1 LSFPEREGG
10 PLRISA
16 MVDRFLHRP
25 YDSLLP
31 FCWIGSNTVS
41 KFTLGVLTPYPLKR
55 VLSPF
60 QGDTSLLSFPER
72 EGGPAVWLVDGFLH
86 RPYDSSLP
94 FCWIGSNTVSKFTL
108 GVQTPYP
115 LKRALSPFQ
124 GDTMLFPFSAGLGD
138 SSSSSPSRG
147 TQIFVLP
154 WKGRGTVAH
163 QRNGG

>member
-41 KFTLGVLTPYPLKR
+41 KFTLGVLTPYPQAGPFP
-55 VLSPF
+55 LSGGHNAFPLF
-60 QGDTSLLSFPER
+60 HRTGRLLLVVSVAGDTNLCPSLKGKGDQPYGWWMGSYTD
-72 EGGPAVWLVDGFLH
+72 PA
-86 RPYDSSLP
+86 
-94 FCWIGSNTVSKFTL
+94 SNTVCCRLS
-108 GVQTPYP
+108 GVLTPYP
-115 LKRALSPFQ
+115 LKRVLSPFQ

-154 WKGRGTVAH
+154 
-163 QRNGG
+163 